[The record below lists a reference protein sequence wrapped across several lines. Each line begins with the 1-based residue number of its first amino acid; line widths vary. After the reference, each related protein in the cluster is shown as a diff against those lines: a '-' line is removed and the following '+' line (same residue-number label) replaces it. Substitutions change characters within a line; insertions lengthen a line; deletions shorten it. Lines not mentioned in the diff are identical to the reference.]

1 VAVNSVWSNEY
12 AEMALH
18 LVIALAAGGII
29 GLERSYHGRPAGF
42 RTHALVCVAST
53 VLMILT
59 VYHVKWFEASF
70 LERVTIDPTRMAQG
84 IMTGIGFLGA
94 GVIMKEGLTV
104 RGLTTAASIWITA
117 AIGILIGVGFYFPA
131 GVATALTLI
140 VLSVFRWIERRMPI
154 EFYANLTVAF
164 LRNAALPEA
173 ELRAMVERQGFF
185 VANMNYS
192 VTGEGKIFEYQMVIL
207 SPDRGN
213 TRQLSEALN
222 AVSSVMGFRIAPTGD

>member
-1 VAVNSVWSNEY
+1 MPSSPNSPTRKRVISGCPRPVPTRPTTTATKAPRDSGSSAMTSIWNDTY
-12 AEMALH
+12 AAIALH

-59 VYHVKWFEASF
+59 VYHVRWFEASF

-117 AIGILIGVGFYFPA
+117 GIGIMVGVGFYFPA
-131 GVATALTLI
+131 GIAT
-140 VLSVFRWIERRMPI
+140 
-154 EFYANLTVAF
+154 
-164 LRNAALPEA
+164 
-173 ELRAMVERQGFF
+173 
-185 VANMNYS
+185 
-192 VTGEGKIFEYQMVIL
+192 
-207 SPDRGN
+207 
-213 TRQLSEALN
+213 
-222 AVSSVMGFRIAPTGD
+222 

>member
-1 VAVNSVWSNEY
+1 MEINSIWNDTY
-12 AEMALH
+12 AAMALH
-18 LVIALAAGGII
+18 LLIALAAGGII

-42 RTHALVCVAST
+42 RTHALVCVASS

-59 VYHVKWFEASF
+59 VYHVRWLESSF

-131 GVATALTLI
+131 GIATAMTLI

-154 EFYANLTVAF
+154 EFYAQLTVAF
-164 LRNAALPEA
+164 RRDAVLPESD
-173 ELRAMVERQGFF
+173 LRVLVEKQGFQI
-185 VANMNYS
+185 ANMNYA
-192 VTGEGKIFEYQMVIL
+192 VKDEGKTFMYQMVIH
-207 SPDRGN
+207 SPDR
-213 TRQLSEALN
+213 A
-222 AVSSVMGFRIAPTGD
+222 